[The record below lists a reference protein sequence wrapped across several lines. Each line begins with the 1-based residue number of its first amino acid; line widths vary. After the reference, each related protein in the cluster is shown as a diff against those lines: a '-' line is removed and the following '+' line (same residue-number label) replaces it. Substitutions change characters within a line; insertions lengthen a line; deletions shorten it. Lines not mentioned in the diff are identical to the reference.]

1 MNPSEFIS
9 EYLECFG
16 SGAPLP
22 LAVIYTDKPLGSPE
36 YQRLYVQAIC
46 DA

>member
-22 LAVIYTDKPLGSPE
+22 LAVIYTDNLWGSLGISKAVCSSN
-36 YQRLYVQAIC
+36 L
-46 DA
+46 